1 MQVLLTGSTSHE
13 CEVCSFRL
21 SACHQP
27 VILWCAGKHEKA
39 VPLKQPS
46 SNAPLA
52 FIPSGVAVCYYGNSV
67 TFAGG
72 WKTTNG
78 CFLVDLFFLSPSPTF
93 LCIQFCLRGK
103 AGFCAVSQKQIPVL
117 MLPAGYS
124 YTALQCTP
132 PFGRCLRAQHV
143 TPVCKPRTP
152 FTWQPPSLVP

>member
-1 MQVLLTGSTSHE
+1 MQVVLTGSTSHE

-78 CFLVDLFFLSPSPTF
+78 CFLVD
-93 LCIQFCLRGK
+93 
-103 AGFCAVSQKQIPVL
+103 PVL
-117 MLPAGYS
+117 SVSISYFSVYS
-124 YTALQCTP
+124 ILFKRQSWILCCFSKADPCAYAASRLLLHSSSVYSTIWEMPESTACNS
-132 PFGRCLRAQHV
+132 CL
-143 TPVCKPRTP
+143 
-152 FTWQPPSLVP
+152 